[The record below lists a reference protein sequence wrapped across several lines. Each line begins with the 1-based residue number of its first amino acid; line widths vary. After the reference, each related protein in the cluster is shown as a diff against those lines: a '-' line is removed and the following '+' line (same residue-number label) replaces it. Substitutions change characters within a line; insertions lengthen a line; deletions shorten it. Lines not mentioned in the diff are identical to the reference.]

1 MPTWSANTHPITVV
15 PFTSSVGPTFQVEDS
30 PIDVFQH
37 FLPDQFLQNI
47 CVQTNLYAE
56 QVMGPAKYLEWKEV
70 NVIEMKAYI
79 GFSVLMGLVRLPA
92 IEDYWKVDPHLHY
105 APIADRISRQRFRDI
120 SRYIHFVDNTQIIAH
135 GQPGYDKL
143 GKVRPVIEHCSR
155 VFEESY
161 NPHREC
167 AIDKAMIPF
176 QGRSSLKQYMPVK
189 RGIKVWVRADSHNG
203 YFSQF
208 QIYKGKGTNM
218 SPELGLGG
226 SVVKQLSRPLV
237 GKFHHVFMD
246 NFFYQSHH
254 FQLSTS
260 GWDICM
266 WHSKDEQKGF
276 PPRPESETNS
286 EKQVIHT

>member
-30 PIDVFQH
+30 PIHVFQH
-37 FLPDQFLQNI
+37 FLPDQFLQNV

-56 QVMGPAKYLEWKEV
+56 QVMGPAKYLVWKEV
-70 NVIEMKAYI
+70 NVTEMKAYI
-79 GFSVLMGLVRLPA
+79 GFSILMGLVRLPA
-92 IEDYWKVDPHLHY
+92 IEDYWKVDPYLHY
-105 APIADRISRQRFRDI
+105 APIADQISRQRFRDI

-167 AIDKAMIPF
+167 AIDEAMIPF
-176 QGRSSLKQYMPVK
+176 QGRSSLKQYMPLKPVK
-189 RGIKVWVRADSHNG
+189 RVIKVWVRADSHNG
-203 YFSQF
+203 YFNQF

-218 SPELGLGG
+218 SPERGEAAHSATCREVSSCLYG
-226 SVVKQLSRPLV
+226 QL
-237 GKFHHVFMD
+237 
-246 NFFYQSHH
+246 FYQSHSH
-254 FQLSTS
+254 PFQLFTS

-276 PPRPESETNS
+276 LPRPESETNS

>member
-15 PFTSSVGPTFQVEDS
+15 PFTSSTFQVEDS

-37 FLPDQFLQNI
+37 FLPDQFLQNV

-70 NVIEMKAYI
+70 NVTEMKAYI
-79 GFSVLMGLVRLPA
+79 GFSILMGLVRLPA
-92 IEDYWKVDPHLHY
+92 IEDYWKVDPYLHY

-167 AIDKAMIPF
+167 AIDEAMIPF
-176 QGRSSLKQYMPVK
+176 QGRSSLKQYMPLKPVK

-226 SVVKQLSRPLV
+226 SVVKQLTRPLV

-246 NFFYQSHH
+246 NFF
-254 FQLSTS
+254 TS
-260 GWDICM
+260 PTLFNCLLQDGIYACGTARM
-266 WHSKDEQKGF
+266 NRKGF
-276 PPRPESETNS
+276 PQDLKVKRIVKSR
-286 EKQVIHT
+286 